1 MSLNAA
7 TIRLLAEKG
16 LSAMDIAEV
25 AEAMAGEQS
34 RSSAAERQRRYRD
47 RKRNDRDVTRDVTD
61 ERNAKENPPQ
71 TPHKENI
78 PPVISDEMT
87 SPTVENENSNDLR
100 PEHVVEHWNSMAERT
115 GLPAIRK
122 LTLERR
128 RKLAARI
135 RDHPIDDWICVF
147 DRIERSKFL
156 RGENNRGW
164 AANFD
169 FLLQPSSFVKILEG
183 TYDRT

>member
-1 MSLNAA
+1 MSLNTAQ
-7 TIRLLAEKG
+7 LEFLASRG
-16 LSAMDIAEV
+16 LSIADAIEL
-25 AEAMAGEQS
+25 S
-34 RSSAAERQRRYRD
+34 RLGDVRKDPTAAERQRRRRD
-47 RKRNDRDVTRDVTD
+47 KVKAERDMSRRDVTVT
-61 ERNAKENPPQ
+61 KENPPQ

-87 SPTVENENSNDLR
+87 SPTVENENSTELR

-122 LTLERR
+122 LTVERR